1 MIRFL
6 VLLLTFCVAS
16 LAVRSAFIYLGFTLT
31 TMTLTALLTLSYVLR
46 YRQRGL
52 GLGLAY
58 WGLIYAALAIG
69 FLVVG
74 LFHSHAGCPDL
85 IRGNY
90 CPTQPW
96 WLKGFRTVW
105 FGLLSGANV
114 FAVMT
119 VGKNLKELFTKPK
132 P

>member
-16 LAVRSAFIYLGFTLT
+16 VAVLSAFIYLGFTLT

-46 YRQRGL
+46 YRQR

-85 IRGNY
+85 IRGN
-90 CPTQPW
+90 
-96 WLKGFRTVW
+96 
-105 FGLLSGANV
+105 
-114 FAVMT
+114 
-119 VGKNLKELFTKPK
+119 
-132 P
+132 

>member
-1 MIRFL
+1 M
-6 VLLLTFCVAS
+6 A
-16 LAVRSAFIYLGFTLT
+16 
-31 TMTLTALLTLSYVLR
+31 LTALLTLSYLLK
-46 YRQRGL
+46 YRQRGF

-58 WGLIYAALAIG
+58 WGLIYVALAVG

-74 LFHSHAGCPDL
+74 LFQSHAGCPDL
-85 IRGNY
+85 MGGNY
-90 CPTQPW
+90 CPMRPW
-96 WLKGFRTVW
+96 WLREFKTVW
-105 FGLLSGANV
+105 RYLLSGANV

>member
-1 MIRFL
+1 MAI
-6 VLLLTFCVAS
+6 
-16 LAVRSAFIYLGFTLT
+16 
-31 TMTLTALLTLSYVLR
+31 TALLTLSYLLK
-46 YRQRGL
+46 YRRGAF

-105 FGLLSGANV
+105 FWLLSGANV

-119 VGKNLKELFTKPK
+119 VGRNLKEFFIKSKP
-132 P
+132 